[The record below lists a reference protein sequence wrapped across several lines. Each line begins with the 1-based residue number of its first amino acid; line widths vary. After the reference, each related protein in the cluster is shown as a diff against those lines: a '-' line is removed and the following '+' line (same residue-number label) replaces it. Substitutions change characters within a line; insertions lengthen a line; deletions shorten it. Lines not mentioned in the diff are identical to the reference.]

1 MNKRT
6 LGVGGPRVSALGLG
20 CMGMSEFYGPADD
33 SESIAVIHRALDL
46 GITFLD
52 TADMYGRGANEEL
65 VGRAIKDRRD
75 EVVLATKFGVKRD
88 GGTRTIEN
96 SPEYIRAACDASLR
110 RLGVDHIDLYYMH
123 RRNPEV
129 PIEESV
135 GAMAELVRA
144 GKVRHLG
151 LSEVSA
157 PTLRAA
163 AAVHPIAALQ
173 SEYSLFTRDLE
184 AEILPAARELG
195 IALVAYSPIS
205 RGLLT
210 GAPPTSGELAPDDY
224 RRNFPPTSGEN
235 AEHNAR
241 LVAEVR
247 RIADAAGVTV
257 AQLALAWVLAQGED
271 VVPIPGTKRLKYLE
285 ENAAAADIT
294 LTAEQLDALAAAV
307 PAGAVAGQRYPS
319 MAEIEQYR

>member
-96 SPEYIRAACDASLR
+96 SPEYIRSACDASLR

-210 GAPPTSGELAPDDY
+210 GAPPTSGELAPDDF
-224 RRNFPPTSGEN
+224 RRNFPRTSGEN

-241 LVAEVR
+241 LVAEVE

-307 PAGAVAGQRYPS
+307 PADAVAGQRYPS

>member
-6 LGVGGPRVSALGLG
+6 LGTGGPEVSELGLG
-20 CMGMSEFYGPADD
+20 CMGMSEFYGPADEK
-33 SESIAVIHRALDL
+33 ESIAVIHRALDL
-46 GITFLD
+46 GIDFLD

-65 VGRAIKDRRD
+65 VGRAIRDRRD
-75 EVVLATKFGVKRD
+75 EVVLATKFGVRRE
-88 GGTRTIEN
+88 GASRSIEN
-96 SPEYIRAACDASLR
+96 SPDYIRSACDASLR

-123 RRNPEV
+123 RRNPDV

-135 GAMAELVRA
+135 GAMADLVRA

-157 PTLRAA
+157 ETLRAA

-173 SEYSLFTRDLE
+173 SEYSLFTRGLE

-210 GAPPTSGELAPDDY
+210 GAMPVADELPADDF
-224 RRNFPPTSGEN
+224 RRHFPRLSGEN

-241 LVAEVR
+241 LVAEVKR
-247 RIADAAGVTV
+247 VADAAGITV

-271 VVPIPGTKRLKYLE
+271 VVPIPGTKRLAYLE
-285 ENAAAADIT
+285 ENAAAADVT
-294 LTAEQLDALAAAV
+294 LTAEQLAALAAAV
-307 PAGAVAGQRYPS
+307 PADAVAGQRYPS
-319 MAEIEQYR
+319 MAEVER

>member
-1 MNKRT
+1 MKNRT

-33 SESIAVIHRALDL
+33 NESIAVIHRALDL

-88 GGTRTIEN
+88 GATRTIEN

-173 SEYSLFTRDLE
+173 SEYSLFTRGLE

-210 GAPPTSGELAPDDY
+210 GAPPTSGELDPSDF
-224 RRNFPPTSGEN
+224 RRHHFPRTSGEN

-241 LVAEVR
+241 LVAEVK

-307 PAGAVAGQRYPS
+307 PADAVAGQRYPS
-319 MAEIEQYR
+319 MTEVER

>member
-33 SESIAVIHRALDL
+33 NESIAVIHRALDL

-88 GGTRTIEN
+88 GATRTIEN

-184 AEILPAARELG
+184 AEILPAAREFG

-210 GAPPTSGELAPDDY
+210 GAPPTSGELDPSDF
-224 RRNFPPTSGEN
+224 RRHHFPRTSGEN

-241 LVAEVR
+241 LVAEVK

-307 PAGAVAGQRYPS
+307 PADAVAGQRYPS
-319 MAEIEQYR
+319 MTEVER